1 MASSLITGL
10 ISRVHAAVLFASCA
24 VLLAAQD
31 KPDIRVDVDL
41 VTVSCAVDTREGT
54 PAGNLKAE
62 DFQVLDNGQPREIRN
77 FWQESDLPLTVALV
91 ADVSGSQAGYVRSH
105 REALSQFLQQVIGPR
120 DRAMVVEV
128 AQKSWLIAGLS
139 GSSADL
145 SAAVERIGTPEGKS
159 SPLLGP
165 VCRNETFPHGCGGTA
180 LWHGLYYTAR
190 ELKPVAGRKAIIVL
204 SDGMDTGSDVHLND
218 MIEMAQS
225 AGTVVY
231 AIKYASPMRFL
242 SISGAI
248 AQAVSRGLE
257 RVTRET
263 GGLTFSNPGHKTAE
277 VFSKIEADLRNM
289 YVLGFTPPAE
299 ARDGKFHKLD
309 VTTSHP
315 DLLVRSRAGYWA
327 RGAR

>member
-1 MASSLITGL
+1 MITP
-10 ISRVHAAVLFASCA
+10 VHAAVLFACCA
-24 VLLAAQD
+24 VLAAQD
-31 KPDIRVDVDL
+31 KPDIQVDVDL
-41 VTVSCAVDTREGT
+41 VTLACAVDTREGT
-54 PAGNLKAE
+54 PAENLKAE
-62 DFQVLDNGQPREIRN
+62 DFKVLDNGQPREIRN
-77 FWQESDLPLTVALV
+77 LWHESDLPLTVALV

-105 REALSQFLQQVIGPR
+105 REALSQFLKQVIGPR

-128 AQKSWLIAGLS
+128 AREAWLIAGLS

-159 SPLLGP
+159 SPMLGP

-180 LWHGLYYTAR
+180 LWHGLYYTAK

-204 SDGMDTGSDVHLND
+204 SDGMDTGSDIRLND
-218 MIEMAQS
+218 LIEMAQS

-277 VFSKIEADLRNM
+277 VFSKIESDLRNM
-289 YVLGFTPPAE
+289 YVLGFTPPAD

-309 VTTSHP
+309 VTTARP
-315 DLLVRSRAGYWA
+315 DLVVRSRAGYWA
-327 RGAR
+327 QGTK